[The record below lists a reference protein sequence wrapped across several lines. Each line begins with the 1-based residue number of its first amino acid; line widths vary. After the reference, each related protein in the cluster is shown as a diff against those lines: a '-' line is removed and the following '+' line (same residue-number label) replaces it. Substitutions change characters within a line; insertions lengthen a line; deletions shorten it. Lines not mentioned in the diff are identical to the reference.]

1 MKVGELVGSKVVVLE
16 RTSLSAG
23 NGDVATIFGPA
34 EKAIEGIDRQRYGLL
49 IDVRAAPGRNDPDF
63 EKQFEPHRQR
73 MQRGFRRVAVVVK
86 TVHGK
91 LQVQRYAREDGI
103 PNAAFDDRAA
113 AVKWLE
119 ESTLRS

>member
-1 MKVGELVGSKVVVLE
+1 MEKHSQE
-16 RTSLSAG
+16 RRT
-23 NGDVATIFGPA
+23 DHVKR
-34 EKAIEGIDRQRYGLL
+34 ERYGLL
-49 IDVRAAPGRNDPDF
+49 IDVRAAPGRNDPEF
-63 EKQFEPHRQR
+63 EKQFEPMRQR

-86 TVHGK
+86 SVHGK

-103 PNAAFDDRAA
+103 PNAAFDDRSA